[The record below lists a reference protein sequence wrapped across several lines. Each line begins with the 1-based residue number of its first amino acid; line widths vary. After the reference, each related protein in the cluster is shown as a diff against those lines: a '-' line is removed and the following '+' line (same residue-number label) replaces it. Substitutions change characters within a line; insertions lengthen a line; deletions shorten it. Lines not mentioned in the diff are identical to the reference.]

1 MAHLNDALKFKDML
15 KVSVRHGQTHTIPLS
30 ATGTGCPITSDKPFA
45 PSIDL
50 GTHLRY

>member
-1 MAHLNDALKFKDML
+1 MAHLNDTLKFKDLL
-15 KVSVRHGQTHTIPLS
+15 KVCVQHGLTHTIALS
-30 ATGTGCPITSDKPFA
+30 ARGTGSPVMSDKPFA